1 MSLCRDICSC
11 LCRHLHINLARL
23 RKRYKVKL
31 NSFDVKKFLSKITLS
46 SYYLGFSDGCEETC
60 EAIRSL
66 SESKPD
72 FNLSWALK
80 ACDMACEKTVHD
92 HVPDP
97 KESEE
102 IMNILNDTY
111 TLLRDL
117 YANLLTEEGNYIPES
132 LRKRV
137 ESMFKSFNDTQN

>member
-1 MSLCRDICSC
+1 M
-11 LCRHLHINLARL
+11 
-23 RKRYKVKL
+23 KL

-60 EAIRSL
+60 GAIRSL
-66 SESKPD
+66 SESKPN

-80 ACDMACEKTVHD
+80 ACDMACARTVQEHT
-92 HVPDP
+92 P
-97 KESEE
+97 KLTESEE

-111 TLLRDL
+111 ILLRDL

-137 ESMFKSFNDTQN
+137 EKMFKTFNDFGELDQK